1 MMLLGAWFGFFVVLW
16 PLAIWTRIC
25 NWVSTPVT
33 GSERRLLDFGC
44 SLVVGVGA
52 VAILCSCVIL
62 ASLCSSC
69 VFSVRFLCISVFI
82 LFSCVVRFWLL
93 LSFSVPFFVLC
104 RSVFIEW
111 GWGQKSVAWGRRK
124 SNFGC
129 WIRMKEGERRLF
141 VFGSGPVLLDLDWDE
156 VKPTRVWQ
164 AVMNLDQFWIF
175 YGHYWIVIKE

>member
-25 NWVSTPVT
+25 NRVSTPVI
-33 GSERRLLDFGC
+33 GCERRLLDFGC
-44 SLVVGVGA
+44 SLIVGVGA

-62 ASLCSSC
+62 ASLCSSS
-69 VFSVRFLCISVFI
+69 VFSVRFLCIYVFI

-129 WIRMKEGERRLF
+129 WIRMKEGERRSF
-141 VFGSGPVLLDLDWDE
+141 VLDRDTFCWTWIE
-156 VKPTRVWQ
+156 MRWNTRVWQ

-175 YGHYWIVIKE
+175 YGHYRIVIKE